1 MKSDLFTFG
10 EALSVFISTDT
21 DSVMSAR
28 KFERVTAGSEVN
40 VAVTLSRL
48 GLKPAY
54 FSRFG
59 NDQLGSVMLADIQAQ
74 GVDVTIAKRVNSFTA
89 AMVRNPGRTAPVE
102 ISYLRKGSAASTI
115 EPEDILDLYISSS
128 RWLHATGITC
138 AISQSGAAT
147 VKHALTKAA
156 SLGVKSSFD
165 LNLRRKLWSEADA
178 KKTLQPLAENIEF
191 LIGGEDEYQ
200 VVFGSSDA
208 KKVLIEANKRACKIA
223 VMTKG
228 DQPMRYAIG
237 GVYGEITPPKVV
249 AVDPVGSGDAFT
261 GGSIA
266 GLLSGMSEIDA
277 LKQGSMC
284 GALVASMFGDWS
296 GIPTGA
302 NGVIDQAIAEKL
314 GSKK

>member
-28 KFERVTAGSEVN
+28 KFERVTAGAEVN

-237 GVYGEITPPKVV
+237 GVYDEITPPKVV

>member
-1 MKSDLFTFG
+1 
-10 EALSVFISTDT
+10 
-21 DSVMSAR
+21 MSAT
-28 KFERVTAGSEVN
+28 KFERVTAGAEVN

-48 GLKPAY
+48 GLKSQY

-59 NDQLGSVMLADIQAQ
+59 NDQLGSVMLTDIEAE
-74 GVDVTIAKRVNSFTA
+74 GVDVSLAKRVDSFTA

-115 EPEDILDLYISSS
+115 EPADILDTYISST
-128 RWLHATGITC
+128 RWLHTTGITC
-138 AISQSGAAT
+138 AISQTGEAT
-147 VKHALTKAA
+147 VKHALKKA
-156 SLGVKSSFD
+156 SDLGVKTSLD

-178 KKTLQPLAENIEF
+178 KKALQPLAENIEL

-208 KKVLIEANKRACKIA
+208 KKVLIEANNRGCKIA

-237 GVYGEITPPKVV
+237 GEYGEITPPKVV

-266 GLLSGMSEIDA
+266 GLLSGMGELDA

-284 GALVASMFGDWS
+284 GALVASMFGDWT
-296 GIPTGA
+296 GIPTGSG
-302 NGVIDQAIAEKL
+302 GVIDQVIAEKL
-314 GSKK
+314 GSK

>member
-1 MKSDLFTFG
+1 
-10 EALSVFISTDT
+10 
-21 DSVMSAR
+21 MSAT
-28 KFERVTAGSEVN
+28 KFERVTAGAEVN

-48 GLKPAY
+48 GLKSQY

-59 NDQLGSVMLADIQAQ
+59 NDQLGSVMFADIEAE
-74 GVDVTIAKRVNSFTA
+74 GVDVSLAKRVDSFTA

-115 EPEDILDLYISSS
+115 EPADILDTYISST
-128 RWLHATGITC
+128 RWLHTTGITC
-138 AISQSGAAT
+138 AISQTGEAT
-147 VKHALTKAA
+147 VKHALKKA
-156 SLGVKSSFD
+156 SDLGVKTSLD

-178 KKTLQPLAENIEF
+178 KKALQPLAENIEL

-208 KKVLIEANKRACKIA
+208 KKVLIEANNRGCKIA

-237 GVYGEITPPKVV
+237 GEYGEITPPKVV

-266 GLLSGMSEIDA
+266 GLLSGMGELDA

-284 GALVASMFGDWS
+284 GALVASMFGDWT
-296 GIPTGA
+296 GIPTGSG
-302 NGVIDQAIAEKL
+302 GVIDQVIAEKL
-314 GSKK
+314 GSK